1 MSAKRIIKPLLVC
14 GAVAAAILWLA
25 EGSSSQNLKS
35 VVQTVQTK
43 PATYSTVDY
52 IGGDA
57 CKDCHEDQ
65 FKAFSHTS
73 HAQLPS
79 RCGRRV

>member
-14 GAVAAAILWLA
+14 GALAAAILWLA

-35 VVQTVQTK
+35 VVKTVPTK

-52 IGGDA
+52 IGSDG

-65 FKAFSHTS
+65 FKAF
-73 HAQLPS
+73 AGVALQ
-79 RCGRRV
+79 RN